1 MFRLKKT
8 PSIFLSHN
16 HKDKVFVRKLATDL
30 DAHGIKYWFDEA
42 EMKIG
47 DSLIQKI
54 REGIDN
60 VDYFAIILSPNS
72 VNAPWVVNELDVAM
86 NQQINGKSIKV
97 LPIMLKECEL
107 PGFLI
112 GKLYADFQDENCYE
126 ESFKLLVKSV
136 GVVFNKSVMQAK
148 KSNNNLATALD
159 KAFVKNLPMMT
170 KPFHRPFQ
178 YMGMTIDR
186 AEREVNGTANAVG
199 NIIVENEE
207 CRMCLEAEGNF
218 ISYVEVDL
226 KRTAPHYQNQE
237 FDSEVALG
245 ALSIGLSELE
255 FVRKKTHYHTYYDH
269 RRKLKISVSCLY
281 DGAPLSVAFSS
292 KYYGM

>member
-1 MFRLKKT
+1 MNI
-8 PSIFLSHN
+8 SIFLSHN
-16 HKDKVFVRKLATDL
+16 HKDKMFVRKLATDL
-30 DAHGIKYWFDEA
+30 DAHGIKYWLDEA

-47 DSLIQKI
+47 DSLIKKI
-54 REGIDN
+54 REGIDSVN
-60 VDYFAIILSPNS
+60 YFAIILSPNS

-86 NQQINGKSIKV
+86 NQQISNKSIKV

-112 GKLYADFQDENCYE
+112 GKLYADFQDENYYE
-126 ESFKLLVKSV
+126 ESFKKLVNSM
-136 GVVFNKSVMQAK
+136 GIVFNKDVMQSK
-148 KSNNNLATALD
+148 KSYNNLATALD
-159 KAFVKNLPMMT
+159 KAFANNLPMMS

-178 YMGMTIDR
+178 YMGMSIEK
-186 AEREVNGTANAVG
+186 AEKEVNGIANAVG
-199 NIIVENEE
+199 NIIIENDE

-218 ISYVEVDL
+218 ISYVELDL
-226 KRTAPHYQNQE
+226 KNTAPHFQNQE
-237 FDSEVALG
+237 FDSEPILG

-255 FVRKKTHYHTYYDH
+255 FARKKTHYHTYYDH

-281 DGAPLSVAFSS
+281 NGAPLSVSFSS

>member
-1 MFRLKKT
+1 MNI
-8 PSIFLSHN
+8 SIFLSHN
-16 HKDKVFVRKLATDL
+16 HKDKMFVRKLATDL
-30 DAHGIKYWFDEA
+30 DAHGIKYWLDEA

-47 DSLIQKI
+47 DSLIKKI
-54 REGIDN
+54 REGIDSVN
-60 VDYFAIILSPNS
+60 YFAIILSPNS

-86 NQQINGKSIKV
+86 NQQISNKPIKV

-112 GKLYADFQDENCYE
+112 GKLYADFQDENYYE
-126 ESFKLLVKSV
+126 ESFKKLVNSM
-136 GVVFNKSVMQAK
+136 GIVFNKDVMQSK
-148 KSNNNLATALD
+148 KSYNNLATALD
-159 KAFVKNLPMMT
+159 KAFANNLPMMS

-178 YMGMTIDR
+178 YMGMSIEK
-186 AEREVNGTANAVG
+186 AEKEVNGIANAVG
-199 NIIVENEE
+199 NIIIENDE

-218 ISYVEVDL
+218 ISYVELDL
-226 KRTAPHYQNQE
+226 KNTAPHFQNQE
-237 FDSEVALG
+237 FDSEPILG

-255 FVRKKTHYHTYYDH
+255 FARKKTHYHTYYDH

-281 DGAPLSVAFSS
+281 DGAPLSVSFSS

>member
-1 MFRLKKT
+1 MSV
-8 PSIFLSHN
+8 SIFLSHN
-16 HKDKVFVRKLATDL
+16 HKDKIFVRKLASDL
-30 DAHGIKYWFDEA
+30 DAHGIRYWLDEA

-54 REGIDN
+54 RGGIDS

-72 VNAPWVVNELDVAM
+72 VDAPWVVNELDVAM
-86 NQQINGKSIKV
+86 NQQINGKSIKI
-97 LPIMLKECEL
+97 LPLMLKACEL
-107 PGFLI
+107 PSFLI
-112 GKLYADFQDENCYE
+112 GKLYADFQDENYYE
-126 ESFKLLVKSV
+126 ESFKKLVNSMD
-136 GVVFNKSVMQAK
+136 VVFNKSVMKAE

-159 KAFVKNLPMMT
+159 KAFAKNLPMMV

-178 YMGMTIDR
+178 YIGMPIDK
-186 AEREVNGTANAVG
+186 AEKEVNGTANAVG
-199 NIIVENEE
+199 NIIVEDKE
-207 CRMCLEAEGNF
+207 CRMYLEAEGNF

-226 KRTAPHYQNQE
+226 KRTAPHYLNQE

-255 FVRKKTHYHTYYDH
+255 LVRKRTDFHTYYDH
-269 RRKLKISVSCLY
+269 RRRLKISVSCP
-281 DGAPLSVAFSS
+281 DNGAPLSVSFSS